1 MTQDVFHIVGTTIG
15 GTYEVEKAVAE
26 GGFGVLYR
34 AFHGAFRAPV
44 ALKCL
49 KVPPSVAEKDH
60 AELLERFR
68 KEAEVMF
75 RLSTSIPTV
84 VRPLHVDAFTTEEG
98 VFVPYMVLEWL
109 AGETLDALII
119 RRSHEGRPPIGLKKL
134 VEVMTPVARALERAH
149 KFPSDDGEVSIS
161 HCDLKPENIFLA
173 DFHGETVAKI
183 LDFGIAK
190 VRQATS
196 QIIGRQ
202 SQTGELS
209 AFSPCYAAPEQW
221 LPKRFG
227 AAGPWTD
234 IWGLA
239 LTLVEAA
246 AGRQIMSNDFQAAI
260 GSAIDEKRRPT
271 PRNEGV
277 KVSDDVERVFT
288 RALAVDPK
296 NRQANMAIFWDDLE
310 DAVGIERSQSG
321 RREARADGLASSAP
335 PPPPRAPSLR
345 PAPTLLE
352 PVDELSLDLP
362 PEGLPLVRAGHLAA
376 ARQLEPDARVPASGR
391 QRVTDLDRPETFP
404 ELLVPTG
411 HPAHSQLAQQASR
424 EPGTSPGRLREKT
437 PGLPASLGGH
447 LQTPGPPVGQAAVQK
462 GVLLE
467 APPGDGLS
475 IELDD
480 IAPSSHRHPPSP
492 HPADPVRAALPRLS
506 GDSGS
511 RRSAD
516 PLSASAQR
524 AAVLEKSTPR
534 VRPVS
539 VMEPN
544 APSAEPGSKVPAW
557 HAFRLPLAMALV
569 GIGVAAVDGGQIQ
582 FGGVQLNWI
591 AGAVAGVGILLALW
605 RLFAE

>member
-1 MTQDVFHIVGTTIG
+1 MTQAIFHIVGTTIG

-34 AFHGAFRAPV
+34 AYHGAFRAPV

-49 KVPPSVAEKDH
+49 KVPASVGENDH

-75 RLSTSIPTV
+75 RLSASIPTV
-84 VRPLHVDAFTTEEG
+84 VRPMHVDALTTDEG

-109 AGETLDALII
+109 EGETLDALII
-119 RRSHEGRPPIGLKKL
+119 RRAHEGRPALGLKKL
-134 VEVMTPVARALERAH
+134 VQLLTPIARALERAH
-149 KFPSDDGEVSIS
+149 KFPSDDGFVSIS
-161 HCDLKPENIFLA
+161 HCDLKPENVFLA

-190 VRQATS
+190 VRQATA
-196 QIIGRQ
+196 QMIGRQ

-277 KVSDDVERVFT
+277 EVSDSIERAFE
-288 RALAVDPK
+288 RALAVDPR
-296 NRQANMAIFWDDLE
+296 NRHPNMAAFWNELE
-310 DAVGIERSQSG
+310 DAVGVERSRS
-321 RREARADGLASSAP
+321 ASQGVEVASVGSLRSSIPPAGSSP
-335 PPPPRAPSLR
+335 PPPSLR

-352 PVDELSLDLP
+352 TDAPDLEFAP
-362 PEGLPLVRAGHLAA
+362 ARAPAAVHVRGAQAA
-376 ARQLEPDARVPASGR
+376 AALQLEPLPSPEVRRAKDPASGPQ
-391 QRVTDLDRPETFP
+391 QRVADLGRPATFP
-404 ELLVPTG
+404 ELLVPG
-411 HPAHSQLAQQASR
+411 KGVAPVIEAEPVSR
-424 EPGTSPGRLREKT
+424 EAPTDAARSRER
-437 PGLPASLGGH
+437 GFQQSR
-447 LQTPGPPVGQAAVQK
+447 
-462 GVLLE
+462 LLE
-467 APPGDGLS
+467 APADSRG
-475 IELDD
+475 
-480 IAPSSHRHPPSP
+480 APSLELEDVSPPSRRGGRQAP
-492 HPADPVRAALPRLS
+492 EPAPVSQRAHVGASPAPARKSLEGSRGGATVPDNAAPRARPGSGSSEPRSPVRAF
-506 GDSGS
+506 
-511 RRSAD
+511 
-516 PLSASAQR
+516 
-524 AAVLEKSTPR
+524 AV
-534 VRPVS
+534 PV
-539 VMEPN
+539 VLILL
-544 APSAEPGSKVPAW
+544 GV
-557 HAFRLPLAMALV
+557 V
-569 GIGVAAVDGGQIQ
+569 VAAVDGGQNQ
-582 FGGVQLNWI
+582 VGGVQLNWI
-591 AGAVAGVGILLALW
+591 AGGVAGIGILLALW